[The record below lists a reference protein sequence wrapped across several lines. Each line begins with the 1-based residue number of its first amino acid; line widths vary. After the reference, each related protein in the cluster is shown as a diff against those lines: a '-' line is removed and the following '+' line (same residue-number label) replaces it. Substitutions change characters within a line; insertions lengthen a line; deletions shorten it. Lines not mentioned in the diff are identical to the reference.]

1 MTTKI
6 VYHFEW
12 NEEKARTNH
21 SKHKVGFRL
30 ATGVFRDPLA
40 LTIYDTEHSENE
52 ERWVTLG
59 QAEKG
64 QYLVV
69 VHMHEIITATEVRI
83 RIISARKADRLE
95 IRDYENT
102 TR

>member
-12 NEEKARTNH
+12 DEEKARTNH

-30 ATGVFRDPLA
+30 ATSVFRDPLA
-40 LTIYDTEHSENE
+40 LTIFDTEHSENE

-59 QAEKG
+59 QAENG

-69 VHMHEIITATEVRI
+69 VHTHEIVTATEVRI
-83 RIISARKADRLE
+83 RIISARSADRQE
-95 IRDYENT
+95 IRDYENAP
-102 TR
+102 R

>member
-12 NEEKARTNH
+12 DEEKARTNH

-40 LTIYDTEHSENE
+40 LTIYNTEHSENE
-52 ERWVTLG
+52 ERWITLG
-59 QAEKG
+59 LVENG

-69 VHMHEIITATEVRI
+69 VHTHEIITATEVRI
-83 RIISARKADRLE
+83 RIISARNADRQE
-95 IRDYENT
+95 IHDYENAP
-102 TR
+102 R